1 MKFSLDN
8 RTALVTGGGS
18 GIGRAISRAFAASGA
33 AVIVLDLDSDAGTSV
48 AQDITGNGGVACAV
62 QADVGQMAQVRAA
75 VELGAKKMNAPD
87 ILVNNAG
94 FTRDRSLTKMTDQE
108 WSGVLSVVLDG
119 AFNCTKAVLPAMRSK
134 GWGRLI
140 NISSRAYL
148 GNPGQANYS
157 AAKAGLI
164 GLTRSNALE
173 FGKFGI
179 TANCIAPGLIDTPL
193 VRKMENFDQM
203 AERFAANTPI
213 RRIGQ
218 PADIAAAA
226 IFLASEHAGYITGDT
241 LHVTG
246 GRYG

>member
-148 GNPGQANYS
+148 G
-157 AAKAGLI
+157 KI
-164 GLTRSNALE
+164 GRA
-173 FGKFGI
+173 
-179 TANCIAPGLIDTPL
+179 
-193 VRKMENFDQM
+193 
-203 AERFAANTPI
+203 
-213 RRIGQ
+213 
-218 PADIAAAA
+218 
-226 IFLASEHAGYITGDT
+226 
-241 LHVTG
+241 HV
-246 GRYG
+246 